1 MITFIKCRICTLN
14 MGIRKG
20 RREAFDNLSISEEGD
35 CPRCGGEKQP
45 SSLAGYLSCTRCG
58 YEWKDPDHIAQ
69 KRGPPETYRRDA
81 ELIEEFKQ
89 EMQSGDLS
97 NVLGIDSGLS
107 GEQEAS
113 LKRLEDKWMSGM
125 SGHFNAAA
133 EERKPLM
140 ISFDDD
146 DNSRYYGRK
155 YNHSRKWL

>member
-1 MITFIKCRICTLN
+1 

-20 RREAFDNLSISEEGD
+20 RKEAFENLSISEEGD
-35 CPRCGGEKQP
+35 CPRCGGESQP
-45 SSLAGYLSCTRCG
+45 SSLPGYLSCARCG
-58 YEWKDPDHIAQ
+58 YEWKDPDHVAQ

-97 NVLGIDSGLS
+97 NVLGIEKGLT

-113 LKRLEDKWMSGM
+113 LQRLEDKWMSGM

-133 EERKPLM
+133 EERLSL
-140 ISFDDD
+140 I
-146 DNSRYYGRK
+146 
-155 YNHSRKWL
+155 HI